1 MLYAQGFGLL
11 PRMGYRASTF
21 LSRGRYTM
29 NGMDSAAHPNAAS
42 SFSRPQAGVSVETLL
57 ERLEALT
64 LERQQLR
71 AASATPDALERN
83 RMTIARTQWELS
95 YALIERHLPGVA
107 A

>member
-1 MLYAQGFGLL
+1 M
-11 PRMGYRASTF
+11 S
-21 LSRGRYTM
+21 
-29 NGMDSAAHPNAAS
+29 GMDSAAQTNTDS
-42 SFSRPQAGVSVETLL
+42 SFDRPQAGVSVETLL

-71 AASATPDALERN
+71 ARSAARDDLEHN
-83 RMTIARTQWELS
+83 RMKIARTQWELS